1 MRAFAKLGVWKV
13 RLTGGEPTAR
23 SNIVE
28 IAQAVSRT
36 PGIRKVAI
44 TTNGLNLGNWA
55 PRLKAAGVTAINV
68 SIDSL
73 DPARFAEVTGRDILP
88 KLLADL
94 DRTLE
99 LGFERVKINAVLLK
113 KQFESDLE
121 GFLEFTRRKPV
132 SVRLIELMQSGQNV
146 ELFKTEHVT
155 GGQVQLALLSRGWSM
170 QPRNPGDGPA
180 IEFAHRDHLGKIGI
194 IAPYSKDFCASC
206 NRLRLSSR
214 GGLRLC
220 LYGEGDHSLRPLLQ
234 SDDQREALEQRI
246 RILLKTE
253 KAPAHLLADGKFGDT
268 WNLSAIGG

>member
-1 MRAFAKLGVWKV
+1 
-13 RLTGGEPTAR
+13 
-23 SNIVE
+23 
-28 IAQAVSRT
+28 
-36 PGIRKVAI
+36 
-44 TTNGLNLGNWA
+44 TNGLNLGNWA

-155 GGQVQLALLSRGWSM
+155 GGQVQLALLSRGWRM